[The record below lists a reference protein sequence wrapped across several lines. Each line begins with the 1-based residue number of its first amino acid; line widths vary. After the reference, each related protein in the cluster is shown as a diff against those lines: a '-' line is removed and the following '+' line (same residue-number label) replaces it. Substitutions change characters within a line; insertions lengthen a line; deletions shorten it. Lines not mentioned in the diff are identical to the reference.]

1 MAEFLET
8 NGLESTVLR
17 EISEFSET
25 TNYNVDALVS
35 LLALLDK
42 QNYVNHAITPH
53 SHAIVNARS
62 ENKMA
67 KDSVGVLGWSR
78 EFVPE
83 VLDSNPLNK
92 ELFNLLLQ
100 ANVLQQTK
108 NGWKCDIRVSNYN
121 AQRFIHSA
129 FPTNNADSVFF
140 GPDTYRF
147 VRAIEQHLSSV
158 HTQKF
163 KRAVDIC
170 SGSGVAAIIMGL
182 ALPNCEVIGVDI
194 NDKALALS
202 RINAL
207 AAKADNVRFVHSDL
221 LKNVEGQFDLI
232 VANPPYLIDTL
243 EREYRHGGGEFGE
256 QLSLDIIDAALARL
270 TPNGT
275 LLLYTGSA
283 IVAGCDAFKAKVA
296 AKLNGLNLA
305 YTYEE
310 IDPDV
315 FGEELFNPVYAVCD
329 RLAAVVLTCQ
339 LNGQ

>member
-8 NGLESTVLR
+8 TRLETTALNSGFLDK
-17 EISEFSET
+17 
-25 TNYNVDALVS
+25 TNYNVDALVN

-42 QNYVNHAITPH
+42 QHYVNHAITPH
-53 SHAIVNARS
+53 SHAIVNARP
-62 ENKMA
+62 ENKIA

-78 EFVPE
+78 EFAPE
-83 VLDSNPLNK
+83 VLNK
-92 ELFNLLLQ
+92 ELFDLLLQ
-100 ANVLQQTK
+100 ANVLQQTE

-121 AQRFIHSA
+121 NQRFIHSA

-158 HTQKF
+158 HTKEFKPQKF

-170 SGSGVAAIIMGL
+170 SGSGIAAIIMGL

-221 LKNVEGQFDLI
+221 LKNIEGKFDLI
-232 VANPPYLIDTL
+232 VANPPYLVDTL

-270 TPNGT
+270 APNGT

-283 IVAGCDAFKAKVA
+283 IVAGYDAFKAKVA
-296 AKLNGLNLA
+296 AKLNGLNLT
-305 YTYEE
+305 YSYEE

-315 FGEELFNPVYAVCD
+315 FGEELFTPVYAVCD

-339 LNGQ
+339 LNEQ